1 MRLTSTFLAVLA
13 LAACQPEAKPFAT
26 IEPTLEEMG
35 QDDPGAPFVPAAV
48 GPARTYEAMSKT
60 AMSFTPG
67 KLTLTPTPQASPNLP
82 EGATFAFENGI
93 TYETTLM
100 PGGAEMGDKP
110 YDFASVFPATAGP
123 FDPTKIVM
131 YTVDK
136 ETIPATAPNGGFC
149 KTAMAFA
156 TYTQADTAG
165 ETLTI
170 AAFDGDQWPPKE
182 DTHLCGTFAY
192 SAVK

>member
-1 MRLTSTFLAVLA
+1 MRLTATVFAVLA
-13 LAACQPEAKPFAT
+13 LAACQPEARPVAT
-26 IEPTLEEMG
+26 IEPTPEEMG

-48 GPARTYEAMSKT
+48 GLARTYEAMSKT

-82 EGATFAFENGI
+82 EGAIFAFETGI
-93 TYETTLM
+93 SYETTLM
-100 PGGAEMGDKP
+100 PGGAEMGEKP
-110 YDFASVFPATAGP
+110 YDFASLFPASGSA
-123 FDPTKIVM
+123 FDPAKIVM

-149 KTAMAFA
+149 GTAMAFA
-156 TYTQADTAG
+156 TYTQADAAG

-170 AAFDGDQWPPKE
+170 AAFDGDQWPPKA

>member
-1 MRLTSTFLAVLA
+1 MRLTTTLFAVLA
-13 LAACQPEAKPFAT
+13 LAACQPEAEPVAT
-26 IEPTLEEMG
+26 AEPTPEEMG
-35 QDDPGAPFVPAAV
+35 QDDPSVPFVPAAV
-48 GPARTYEAMSKT
+48 GPARTFEAMSKT

-82 EGATFAFENGI
+82 EGAIFAFENGI

-100 PGGAEMGDKP
+100 PGGAEMSEKP
-110 YDFASVFPATAGP
+110 YDLASLFPATAGE
-123 FDPTKIVM
+123 FDPAKITM

-136 ETIPATAPNGGFC
+136 ETIPAKTPNGGFC

-156 TYTQADTAG
+156 TYTQADTFG

-170 AAFDGDQWPPKE
+170 AAFDGDEWPPKG

>member
-1 MRLTSTFLAVLA
+1 MRVTATLFAVLA
-13 LAACQPEAKPFAT
+13 LAACQPDAKPVQTAG
-26 IEPTLEEMG
+26 PTPEEMG
-35 QDDPGAPFVPAAV
+35 QDDPSVPFAPAAV
-48 GPARTYEAMSKT
+48 GPASTYEAMSKT

-67 KLTLTPTPQASPNLP
+67 KFTLTPTPQVGPNSP
-82 EGATFAFENGI
+82 EGAVFAFENGI

-100 PGGAEMGDKP
+100 PGGADMGDKP
-110 YDFASVFPATAGP
+110 YDFARLFPSAGP
-123 FDPTKIVM
+123 FDPAKIVM

-136 ETIPATAPNGGFC
+136 ETIPATTPNGGFC

-156 TYTQADTAG
+156 TFTQADTTG